1 MLNKLSND
9 IQVTT
14 LCHCGSLASDVQG
27 LWSFSVLPVM
37 KGLIFGPYVPVELF
51 LYLLMRLR
59 VNA

>member
-14 LCHCGSLASDVQG
+14 L
-27 LWSFSVLPVM
+27 LPVM